1 MKTGQSFTLQRL
13 TQPFFPH
20 RKLSLKHHPDKG
32 GDPNMFRNINAAYR
46 VLSQQSTRAKYDK
59 QTKKLHPFI
68 AACQNN
74 DIAAL
79 QRFDTDAFTNA
90 DSAEHIVDRHG
101 SNALHYAA
109 GFGASPQVLDFLIDE
124 CNIPVDCTT
133 KIVKHQA
140 SSRTPLHW
148 AARNGHL
155 EICKYL
161 IARGADATRGTS
173 DGTTAV
179 HWSLWNEH
187 KETCAYLISDEVG
200 MDINVLNSFKC
211 NAGHFIGLNGN
222 VDCMRFFAASGG
234 DIR

>member
-1 MKTGQSFTLQRL
+1 LQ
-13 TQPFFPH
+13 
-20 RKLSLKHHPDKG
+20 
-32 GDPNMFRNINAAYR
+32 
-46 VLSQQSTRAKYDK
+46 
-59 QTKKLHPFI
+59 LHPFI
-68 AACQNN
+68 AASQND

-79 QRFDTDAFTNA
+79 RQFDTDAFTSS
-90 DSAEHIVDRHG
+90 DSAELIVDRHG

-109 GFGASPQVLDFLIDE
+109 GYGASLEVLDFLIDE
-124 CNIPVDCTT
+124 CKIPLDCTT

-155 EICKYL
+155 GTCKYL
-161 IARGADATRGTS
+161 IGRGADPRRGTS

-187 KETCAYLISDEVG
+187 KETCAYLVGDEVG
-200 MDINVLNSFKC
+200 VDINVLNSFKC
-211 NAGHFIGLNGN
+211 NAGHFVGLNGN
-222 VDCMRFFAASGG
+222 VDCMRFFAESGG